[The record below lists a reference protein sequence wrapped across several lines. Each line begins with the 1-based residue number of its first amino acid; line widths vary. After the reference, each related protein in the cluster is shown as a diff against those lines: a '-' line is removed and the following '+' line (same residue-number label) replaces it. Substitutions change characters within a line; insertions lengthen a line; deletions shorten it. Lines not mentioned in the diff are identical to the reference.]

1 MSRYREGSRAG
12 WPSPAAPG
20 SSCAPPP
27 ASASPPTIPRYDT
40 SRYRYIHVARYGM
53 SRYREGSRA
62 GWPSPAAPGSSCAPP
77 PASASPPTIPRYD
90 TSRYRYIHVA
100 RYGMSRYREGSR
112 AGWPSPAAPGSSCA
126 PPPAPAWGVTIPR
139 YDILR
144 YRYIHVTRYGMSR
157 YLQENRGKLDKSHS
171 TPAYDFNNSQDEP
184 GSLVTQ
190 IIPESPT
197 TPNDSPT
204 ILVHSA
210 EKADQILD
218 FKKSSTQIE
227 EAIQQQQ
234 SKRQN
239 GDEKSKFPFNEKDEE
254 VNKVLETINI
264 AMIEHQNKEQKTRLS
279 TYKSTSP
286 EHKNFPA
293 SEHVKTIQNEIVQAI
308 NEQRVGTNVRS
319 APKPVSIPE
328 VAPAPPPR
336 PICTQKPII
345 KEPQLPMKEMKVPFP
360 VLKPVRQPEVIE
372 QHTPLKPFKHGEPI
386 QISVPLSH
394 ITKHDIQMIPSERRE
409 LPPLNCEINLN
420 VSQSDVSKV
429 GKDKDSP
436 SLSQS
441 QSLQRLESPVSLY
454 SPVKTSTLSPT
465 TASVVRGIFPS
476 SKSKSLKKKNSILA
490 KGRHVPF
497 RVWSVYAS
505 LAGRA
510 WQRVR
515 AAAGAG
521 GAGAAGG
528 AGGARWAPRA
538 LLLADD
544 RLLAYRGPQCSRAD
558 CVIYLSGFTVSE
570 APEVKSRPYAFK
582 VYHTGKVFYF
592 SVGGGAA
599 LAAWTQALARATLP
613 GPSPVEESKQFSET
627 DYSDEE
633 SDTESPEKRL
643 EQKDRER
650 ERERDKERE
659 KDKDR
664 DKSKFGSLKKL
675 THRMQR
681 SESQEHVGHS
691 STSLD
696 RKYLRFFSRNKN
708 KDENKANKNKPV
720 VAPVVVPTEHYR
732 SYRRAPSSDLSPASP
747 DDPRVAPPAPP
758 APRPGGRLPTP
769 INYIHASN
777 PNLLDFEKSD
787 FAAKPNLQIPLPK
800 SKVHKPDNFIGLVT
814 LEEFMLK
821 KQEEERQQ
829 VYSNRVLM
837 GIERDKKSD
846 ESNKRAAKDLQK
858 QLEKIVPDVIYG
870 ELPTY
875 SDDKLPV
882 PVVEQIQSRTLPKTP
897 ERADKTDKS
906 HMKPVS
912 IKGKDGY
919 EKIVYTSDGKLKS
932 RRDSEPTEPP
942 KIKPRKLS
950 RPSPDIARKSSLTSA
965 KDLGY
970 EVIYGDEGKADSKSV
985 SRNMSTTSSKDLGY
999 ETVFGEADNSAK
1011 GSCNSVFERRAS
1023 DDRPAPPKIMPK
1035 SMQVLNRQ
1043 SSLTST
1049 TSRTSASTP
1058 TRTPGD
1064 TARTPGG
1071 DTARTPSGDTAR
1083 AAPGSGVDTSPV
1095 FLQGESPEKFWLN
1108 SLRRNDKVVAFPSS
1122 SSSSPGGSKPL
1133 KSARNYSPVTLPP
1146 APAPLAAAPAPRDR
1160 CVADCTPRHQ
1170 QCGRLY
1176 PPPPAVWPTVPPV
1189 TLPPAPAPL
1198 AAAPAPR
1205 DRSPSPPTGMSRLRA
1220 MFSRPRPR
1228 PPQEVPP
1235 TTAEEGPAWA
1245 VHYPHLQCPPTFE
1258 PETYSLQPRIL
1269 HKEDKL

>member
-1 MSRYREGSRAG
+1 
-12 WPSPAAPG
+12 
-20 SSCAPPP
+20 
-27 ASASPPTIPRYDT
+27 
-40 SRYRYIHVARYGM
+40 
-53 SRYREGSRA
+53 
-62 GWPSPAAPGSSCAPP
+62 
-77 PASASPPTIPRYD
+77 
-90 TSRYRYIHVA
+90 
-100 RYGMSRYREGSR
+100 
-112 AGWPSPAAPGSSCA
+112 
-126 PPPAPAWGVTIPR
+126 
-139 YDILR
+139 
-144 YRYIHVTRYGMSR
+144 
-157 YLQENRGKLDKSHS
+157 
-171 TPAYDFNNSQDEP
+171 
-184 GSLVTQ
+184 
-190 IIPESPT
+190 
-197 TPNDSPT
+197 
-204 ILVHSA
+204 
-210 EKADQILD
+210 
-218 FKKSSTQIE
+218 
-227 EAIQQQQ
+227 
-234 SKRQN
+234 
-239 GDEKSKFPFNEKDEE
+239 
-254 VNKVLETINI
+254 
-264 AMIEHQNKEQKTRLS
+264 
-279 TYKSTSP
+279 
-286 EHKNFPA
+286 
-293 SEHVKTIQNEIVQAI
+293 
-308 NEQRVGTNVRS
+308 
-319 APKPVSIPE
+319 
-328 VAPAPPPR
+328 
-336 PICTQKPII
+336 
-345 KEPQLPMKEMKVPFP
+345 
-360 VLKPVRQPEVIE
+360 
-372 QHTPLKPFKHGEPI
+372 
-386 QISVPLSH
+386 
-394 ITKHDIQMIPSERRE
+394 
-409 LPPLNCEINLN
+409 
-420 VSQSDVSKV
+420 
-429 GKDKDSP
+429 
-436 SLSQS
+436 
-441 QSLQRLESPVSLY
+441 
-454 SPVKTSTLSPT
+454 
-465 TASVVRGIFPS
+465 
-476 SKSKSLKKKNSILA
+476 
-490 KGRHVPF
+490 
-497 RVWSVYAS
+497 
-505 LAGRA
+505 
-510 WQRVR
+510 
-515 AAAGAG
+515 
-521 GAGAAGG
+521 
-528 AGGARWAPRA
+528 
-538 LLLADD
+538 
-544 RLLAYRGPQCSRAD
+544 CSRAD

-708 KDENKANKNKPV
+708 KDESKANKNKPV

-747 DDPRVAPPAPP
+747 ASPDDPRAAHPAPP

-787 FAAKPNLQIPLPK
+787 FAAKPSLQIPLPK

-970 EVIYGDEGKADSKSV
+970 EVIYGDEGKAESKSV

-1058 TRTPGD
+1058 TRTTGDTARAPGD
-1064 TARTPGG
+1064 TARTP
-1071 DTARTPSGDTAR
+1071 GDTAR

-1122 SSSSPGGSKPL
+1122 SSSSPGGSSKPL
-1133 KSARNYSPVTLPP
+1133 KSARNYS
-1146 APAPLAAAPAPRDR
+1146 
-1160 CVADCTPRHQ
+1160 
-1170 QCGRLY
+1170 
-1176 PPPPAVWPTVPPV
+1176 PV

-1228 PPQEVPP
+1228 PPQVHHHLLVLLTLYLALTPASEVPV
-1235 TTAEEGPAWA
+1235 TVEEGPAWA

-1258 PETYSLQPRIL
+1258 PETYSLQPRLL